1 MDSLALKLVLTP
13 VLIGTASLAGRWWGP
28 ALSGWLV
35 GLPLTS
41 APVAFFLALNHGV
54 AFAAAV
60 AVGTLSGA
68 ISQAAFSVTYGWLA
82 FRWVWLPTVL
92 VSSLAF
98 VASTIVLQHLT
109 LPLVPLF
116 LIVVGVLSVTLRL
129 MPERA
134 EAATSVVVPLPCWDI
149 PARMVVATVFVML
162 LTGIAPILGAQLTGL
177 LAPFP
182 LYAAILTVFTHRL
195 QGPAPAALVL
205 RGLLLGLFAFAG
217 FFMMLAALL
226 EWVGILPAFV
236 SAIAIALASQATS
249 LWVLRRGRRGLRG
262 KDC

>member
-217 FFMMLAALL
+217 FFLMLAALL
-226 EWVGILPAFV
+226 DRVGIVPAFAA
-236 SAIAIALASQATS
+236 AIAIALAIQAAS
-249 LWVLRRGRRGLRG
+249 LWVLRRSRRELRG
-262 KDC
+262 KEC

>member
-60 AVGTLSGA
+60 AVSTSSGV

>member
-41 APVAFFLALNHGV
+41 APVAFFLALTHGA

-60 AVGTLSGA
+60 AVGTLAGA
-68 ISQAAFSVTYGWLA
+68 ISQAAFGLTYGWLA
-82 FRWVWLPTVL
+82 FRWDWLPTVL
-92 VSSLAF
+92 ASSLAF
-98 VASTIVLQHLT
+98 LASTIVLQHLT

-116 LIVVGVLSVTLRL
+116 LIVTVVLLVALRL

-134 EAATSVVVPLPCWDI
+134 EAANSVVEPLPSWDI
-149 PARMVVATVFVML
+149 PARMVVATVFVLL
-162 LTGIAPILGAQLTGL
+162 LTGVAPILGAQLTGL

-182 LYAAILTVFTHRL
+182 LYAAILTVFTHQL
-195 QGPAPAALVL
+195 QGPVPAALVL
-205 RGLLLGLFAFAG
+205 HGLLLGLFAFAG
-217 FFMMLAALL
+217 FFVMLAALL
-226 EWVGILPAFV
+226 EWVGIVPAFV
-236 SAIAIALASQATS
+236 TAIATALAIQAAS
-249 LWVLRRGRRGLRG
+249 LWVLRRSRRELRG
-262 KDC
+262 KEC